1 MRKVPARVRR
11 PELDDLWDLLQQK
24 NEPASRSTDTTQNAG
39 KLAGNIDP
47 TVAMRSYPH
56 DPTSKCAAQPK
67 SYGVLVLMLKCAT
80 LSDMDEVR
88 LDQWLC
94 AARIF
99 KSRTNAQE
107 ACEAGH
113 VKVNENV
120 AKSSRIVRIGDTIV
134 ADAPRGPVILLVRS
148 IHGKRLSPPLAREL
162 YEDRSPPPPPREQ
175 RVAPRPRGTGRPTKL
190 ERRNLLRLRG
200 DVDLE

>member
-1 MRKVPARVRR
+1 
-11 PELDDLWDLLQQK
+11 
-24 NEPASRSTDTTQNAG
+24 
-39 KLAGNIDP
+39 
-47 TVAMRSYPH
+47 
-56 DPTSKCAAQPK
+56 
-67 SYGVLVLMLKCAT
+67 
-80 LSDMDEVR
+80 MDEVR

-99 KSRTNAQE
+99 KSRTDAQE

-113 VKVNENV
+113 VKVNEIV
-120 AKSSRIVRIGDTIV
+120 AKSSRIVRISDKVV
-134 ADAPRGPVILLVRS
+134 ADAPRGPVVLIVRG
-148 IHGKRLSPPLAREL
+148 IHGKRLSAPLAREL
-162 YEDRSPPPPPREQ
+162 YEDQSPKLPPREQ